1 MTSRALVLG
10 GGGPVGFGWEIGML
24 KGLADQAIHLAEA
37 DLIVGTSAGAGVGS
51 QLASGV
57 SPEELYN
64 RQLRDAA
71 SVTPAAKLTPD
82 PEALG
87 QVFELWSGGSAM
99 TQKVRADI
107 GALAVTAKTGPE
119 QEWTSSFNDE
129 LLGSSAWPEKRLVI
143 TAVDARTG
151 EFVAWDSSSA
161 VPLPLAIA
169 ASCSLPGIIPTV
181 SINGGRYMDGGLR
194 SVSNADLAEG
204 YDRVVVIAPSGAMD
218 TPYDHNTRRQLEEE
232 AQTLRD
238 GGSSVAVVLPD
249 AEALAASG
257 PNRMDVAF
265 LQPAAEAGLRQAKS
279 VGDELRAI
287 WQE

>member
-99 TQKVRADI
+99 TQKVRAEI

-232 AQTLRD
+232 AQTLRE

-257 PNRMDVAF
+257 PSRMDVAF
-265 LQPAAEAGLRQAKS
+265 LSRAAEAGLRQAKS
-279 VGDELRAI
+279 VGDQIRAV

>member
-1 MTSRALVLG
+1 MASRALVLG

-24 KGLADQAIHLAEA
+24 KGLADQGIHLAEA
-37 DLIVGTSAGAGVGS
+37 NLIVGTPAGSGVGS

-57 SPEELYN
+57 SPEELYEK
-64 RQLRDAA
+64 QLQDVA

-82 PEALG
+82 LEALR
-87 QVFELWSGGSAM
+87 QVFELWIGGSAM
-99 TQKVRADI
+99 TQKVRAEI
-107 GALAVTAKTGPE
+107 GALAVKAKTGPE
-119 QEWTSSFNDE
+119 QEWTSSFNDD
-129 LLGSSAWPEKRLVI
+129 LLGSSEWPEKRLVI
-143 TAVDARTG
+143 TAVDVRTG
-151 EFVAWDSSSA
+151 EFVSWDSSSA

-194 SVSNADLAEG
+194 SVSNADLANG
-204 YDRVVVIAPSGAMD
+204 YDRIVVIAPSGAMD
-218 TPYDHNTRRQLEEE
+218 TPYDENTRRQLEDE
-232 AQTLRD
+232 ARTLRD
-238 GGSSVAVVLPD
+238 GGSTVAVVMPD

-265 LQPAAEAGLRQAKS
+265 LSPAAEAGLRQATS
-279 VGDELRAI
+279 VGDEIRAI

>member
-10 GGGPVGFGWEIGML
+10 GGGPVGFGLEIGML
-24 KGLADQAIHLAEA
+24 KGLAEQGIHLSEA

-57 SPEELYN
+57 STEELYE
-64 RQLRDAA
+64 RQLRDVA

-82 PEALG
+82 LEALG
-87 QVFELWSGGSAM
+87 QVFELWIGGSAM
-99 TQKVRADI
+99 TQEVRAEI

-129 LLGSSAWPEKRLVI
+129 LLGSSEWPEKRLVI
-143 TAVDARTG
+143 TAVAVRTG
-151 EFVAWDSSSA
+151 EFVSWDSSSA

-181 SINGGRYMDGGLR
+181 SIDGGRYMDGGLR
-194 SVSNADLAEG
+194 SVSNADLANG
-204 YDRVVVIAPSGAMD
+204 HDRVVIIAPSGAMD

-232 AQTLRD
+232 AQALRD
-238 GGSSVAVVLPD
+238 GGSTVVVILPD

-265 LQPAAEAGLRQAKS
+265 LTPAAEAGLRQAKR
-279 VGDELRAI
+279 VGDGIKAVWHI
-287 WQE
+287 

>member
-1 MTSRALVLG
+1 MPSRALVLG

-24 KGLADQAIHLAEA
+24 KGLADQGIHLAEA
-37 DLIVGTSAGAGVGS
+37 NLIVGTSAGSGVGS

-57 SPEELYN
+57 SPEELYEK
-64 RQLRDAA
+64 QLQDVA

-82 PEALG
+82 LEALR
-87 QVFELWSGGSAM
+87 QVFELWIGGSAM
-99 TQKVRADI
+99 TQKVRAEI
-107 GALAVTAKTGPE
+107 GALAVKAKTGPE
-119 QEWTSSFNDE
+119 QEWTSSFNDD
-129 LLGSSAWPEKRLVI
+129 LLGSSEWPEKRLVI
-143 TAVDARTG
+143 TAVDVRTG
-151 EFVAWDSSSA
+151 EFVSWDSSSA

-194 SVSNADLAEG
+194 SVSNADLANG
-204 YDRVVVIAPSGAMD
+204 YDRIVVIAPSGAMD
-218 TPYDHNTRRQLEEE
+218 TPYDQNTRRQLEDE
-232 AQTLRD
+232 ARTLRD
-238 GGSSVAVVLPD
+238 GGSTVAVVMPD

-265 LQPAAEAGLRQAKS
+265 LSPAAEAGLRQATS
-279 VGDELRAI
+279 VGDEIRAI

>member
-24 KGLADQAIHLAEA
+24 KGLADQGIHLAEA

-64 RQLRDAA
+64 KQQQDVA

-82 PEALG
+82 SEALG

-107 GALAVTAKTGPE
+107 GALAVAAKTGPE
-119 QEWTSSFNDE
+119 QEWTSSFNDD
-129 LLGSSAWPEKRLVI
+129 LLGSSEWPEKRLVI
-143 TAVDARTG
+143 TAVDVRTG

-232 AQTLRD
+232 AQTLRN
-238 GGSSVAVVLPD
+238 GGSTVAVVLPD

-257 PNRMDVAF
+257 HNRMDVAF

-279 VGDELRAI
+279 VGDEIRTI

>member
-64 RQLRDAA
+64 RQLQDAA

-257 PNRMDVAF
+257 PSRMDVAF
-265 LQPAAEAGLRQAKS
+265 LSRAAEAGLRQAKS
-279 VGDELRAI
+279 VGDQIRAV

>member
-24 KGLADQAIHLAEA
+24 KGLADHGIHLAEA

-82 PEALG
+82 PEGLG

-257 PNRMDVAF
+257 PSRMDVAF
-265 LQPAAEAGLRQAKS
+265 LSPAAEAGLRQAKS
-279 VGDELRAI
+279 VGDEIRAV

>member
-24 KGLADQAIHLAEA
+24 KGLAEQGIHLSEA

-57 SPEELYN
+57 STEELYE
-64 RQLRDAA
+64 RQLRDVA

-82 PEALG
+82 LEALG
-87 QVFELWSGGSAM
+87 QVFELWIGGSAM
-99 TQKVRADI
+99 TQEVRAEI

-129 LLGSSAWPEKRLVI
+129 LLGSSEWPEKRLVI
-143 TAVDARTG
+143 TAVAVRTG
-151 EFVAWDSSSA
+151 EFVSWDSSSA

-181 SINGGRYMDGGLR
+181 SIDGGRYMDGGLR
-194 SVSNADLAEG
+194 SVSNADLANG
-204 YDRVVVIAPSGAMD
+204 HDRVVIIAPSGAMD

-232 AQTLRD
+232 AQALRD
-238 GGSSVAVVLPD
+238 GGSTVVVILPD

-265 LQPAAEAGLRQAKS
+265 LTPAAEAGLRQAKR
-279 VGDELRAI
+279 VGDGIKAVWHI
-287 WQE
+287 